1 MFFTSG
7 TLWPLEGMSL
17 TFQKLYMINPIV
29 LPVRSLR
36 CIMLRG
42 WSFIN
47 FTVLIGYIVSFMTS
61 SILFILSAL
70 FFHYLNVQIT

>member
-17 TFQKLYMINPIV
+17 TLQKLFMINPIV

>member
-17 TFQKLYMINPIV
+17 TLQKLFMLNPIV

-42 WSFIN
+42 WSITN
-47 FTVLIGYIVSFMTS
+47 FTVLIGYIVSSMTS
-61 SILFILSAL
+61 IILFLLSAL
-70 FFHYLNVQIT
+70 FFHYLNIQIK

>member
-61 SILFILSAL
+61 LILFILSAL